1 MEKQEFTQLPGTLT
15 KLKISEV
22 IIPQEMSSLY
32 DYACRQNEIDTLKT
46 SIEEFGQLEPIT
58 VVKVGDQYIII
69 NGVLRLMS
77 FSQFHLLKNEIDAMV
92 LNIDTALVDF
102 NLMDLIIHTQIQKVK
117 TAKEKIREFISILRL
132 ESGDDNP
139 LRDRNQRYDFLTSS
153 LGKGWSRSNV
163 ILMSNVILWTN
174 QHGDELNLVE
184 QVFEGKILISQAAF
198 AIETLAREDY
208 GYGKE
213 TESKILSKFLKGEY
227 KKDKAESLINV
238 FNYKRNEGFTSIDVY
253 PIKTNNY
260 EVIHGSIENIQ
271 LPTDME
277 IDVVFTSPPYYML
290 RRYGD
295 DPNEMGWEKTPQL
308 YAERLVDSLMKPYSK
323 LKDSGSMF
331 VNLGESYDKG
341 QCLAVIEHVVIEMV
355 KRGAFYV
362 DRIIWKKDSNK
373 PISNQNHRFQ
383 PSYEVVLHFAKS
395 KDYYFDRF
403 KIKKEDNNFKVSR
416 GCKDY
421 GWEGVNYY
429 VPNFYKQLRTI
440 MSENDLKDI
449 VTVQTNTQRI
459 KHVEDEDWHP
469 ATFSQMLPAIFLAT
483 YCPKPTKDY
492 IPLVFDPF
500 LGGASCGRT
509 SLMMGYR
516 FTGVELYEKNVI
528 TSKRIL
534 AESVMDYEPR
544 AMSELNSFM
553 EYELVA

>member
-1 MEKQEFTQLPGTLT
+1 MEKHEFTQLPGTLT

-32 DYACRQNEIDTLKT
+32 DYTCRQNEIDTLKT
-46 SIEEFGQLEPIT
+46 SIEEFGQLEPVT
-58 VVKVGDQYIII
+58 VVKVGNQYLIV
-69 NGVLRLMS
+69 NGVLRLMVL
-77 FSQFHLLKNEIDAMV
+77 SQFHLIKNEIDAIV
-92 LNIDTALVDF
+92 LNIDTTSVNF

-163 ILMSNVILWTN
+163 ILMSNVILWTI

-198 AIETLAREDY
+198 AIETLARDDY
-208 GYGKE
+208 GYEKE
-213 TESKILSKFLKGEY
+213 KESKILSKFLKGEF
-227 KKDKAESLINV
+227 KKEKTESLIDV

-253 PIKTNNY
+253 PIKTKNY
-260 EVIHGSIENIQ
+260 EVIHGSIEEIQ

-277 IDVVFTSPPYYML
+277 IDVVFTSPPYYKL
-290 RRYGD
+290 RHYGD

-308 YAERLVDSLMKPYSK
+308 YAERLVDSLMKPFER
-323 LKDSGSMF
+323 LKSSGNF
-331 VNLGESYDKG
+331 FLNLGETYDKG

-373 PISNQNHRFQ
+373 PVSNQNHRFQ
-383 PSYEVVLHFAKS
+383 PSYEVVLHFSKS

-403 KIKKEDNNFKVSR
+403 KIKKEDNNFEISR

-421 GWEGVNYY
+421 GWAGVNYY

-483 YCPKPTKDY
+483 YCPKPTEKY
-492 IPLVFDPF
+492 TPLIFDPF

-509 SLMMGYR
+509 ALMMGFR
-516 FTGVELYEKNVI
+516 FVGVELYEKNVI